1 MIEGLEV
8 FKDFLVISERSNGLK
23 KLKLYPF
30 ESREEKYIEF
40 DEETYRLNMGANFEY
55 NTNDLYYSYSS
66 LTTPSSVFRYNML
79 SGEKSC
85 GIRKKY
91 WTLLFLQKIMSQ
103 KGFGLE
109 QMTVQRFPY
118 RLSIKKERS
127 LRGSLPALCLW
138 IVWIYHSRLF

>member
-1 MIEGLEV
+1 M
-8 FKDFLVISERSNGLK
+8 ISERSNGLK

-85 GIRKKY
+85 ASEKV
-91 WTLLFLQKIMSQ
+91 LDPSFSQ
-103 KGFGLE
+103 KL
-109 QMTVQRFPY
+109 
-118 RLSIKKERS
+118 
-127 LRGSLPALCLW
+127 
-138 IVWIYHSRLF
+138 

>member
-79 SGEKSC
+79 SGEKKLWHQ
-85 GIRKKY
+85 KKVLDPSFSPKNY
-91 WTLLFLQKIMSQ
+91 ESKRIWARTNDGTKIPVSIVYKKGTQLDEAPCLLYAY
-103 KGFGLE
+103 
-109 QMTVQRFPY
+109 V
-118 RLSIKKERS
+118 
-127 LRGSLPALCLW
+127 
-138 IVWIYHSRLF
+138 